1 MATKQD
7 LAAAKQRKQKIF
19 LAVAGVLFLGLA
31 VIQGPK
37 LMKQLKGSSDAV
49 PAAQTTSTS
58 STSSPTS
65 TSTPVTPGA
74 PVVPG
79 TVSSAPKVKAPK
91 SATTQLA
98 GVYIV
103 TEQPVAA
110 GDGQLDSF
118 SMFEPKDPFVPQVD
132 PNAHPD
138 DGSGSSS
145 SSTPSSTPSGGSD
158 AGTSSSAGAG
168 TGSSLGGV
176 SSSVDGTTGT
186 QTAPA
191 APPVLALIRVNG
203 VLSMVGLKNRFP
215 KVEKS
220 FVLRKLSRKGTA
232 VIGVAGGSFAKGASL
247 TLRVGKPVTLV
258 NTATGT
264 RFVVKLVWLG
274 ADASNLAR
282 FSTPAK

>member
-37 LMKQLKGSSDAV
+37 LMKQLKGSSDAA

-58 STSSPTS
+58 TPSSTT
-65 TSTPVTPGA
+65 TPVTPGT

-79 TVSSAPKVKAPK
+79 TVSSAPRVKAPK

-118 SMFEPKDPFVPQVD
+118 SMFESKDPFVQQVD

-138 DGSGSSS
+138 DGSGSSTS
-145 SSTPSSTPSGGSD
+145 SSPSSTPSGGSD
-158 AGTSSSAGAG
+158 AGTGSSAGAG
-168 TGSSLGGV
+168 TGTGSSLGGIG
-176 SSSVDGTTGT
+176 SSVDGTTGT

-247 TLRVGKPVTLV
+247 TLRVGRPVTLV

>member
-37 LMKQLKGSSDAV
+37 LMKQLKGSSEAA

-58 STSSPTS
+58 
-65 TSTPVTPGA
+65 
-74 PVVPG
+74 
-79 TVSSAPKVKAPK
+79 
-91 SATTQLA
+91 
-98 GVYIV
+98 
-103 TEQPVAA
+103 
-110 GDGQLDSF
+110 
-118 SMFEPKDPFVPQVD
+118 
-132 PNAHPD
+132 
-138 DGSGSSS
+138 
-145 SSTPSSTPSGGSD
+145 TPSSTTTPVTRRHAGRSRHRVVHAQGEGTEERDHAARGCLHRHRAARRRRRRPARLVQHVRAQGPVRAAGRPERPSRRRLRVVDLVVAQLDSVGGSD
-158 AGTSSSAGAG
+158 AGTGSSAGAG
-168 TGSSLGGV
+168 TGSSLGGIG
-176 SSSVDGTTGT
+176 SSVDGTTGT

-274 ADASNLAR
+274 ADASNLAG

>member
-1 MATKQD
+1 M
-7 LAAAKQRKQKIF
+7 
-19 LAVAGVLFLGLA
+19 LFLGLA

-37 LMKQLKGSSDAV
+37 LMKQLKGSSEAA

-58 STSSPTS
+58 TPSSTT
-65 TSTPVTPGA
+65 TPVTAGT

-79 TVSSAPKVKAPK
+79 TVSSTPKVKAPK

-118 SMFEPKDPFVPQVD
+118 SMFEPEDPFVQQVD

-138 DGSGSSS
+138 DGSGSSTS
-145 SSTPSSTPSGGSD
+145 SSPSSTPSGGSD
-158 AGTSSSAGAG
+158 AGTGSSAGAG
-168 TGSSLGGV
+168 TGSSLGGIG
-176 SSSVDGTTGT
+176 SSVDGTTGT

-274 ADASNLAR
+274 ADASNLAG